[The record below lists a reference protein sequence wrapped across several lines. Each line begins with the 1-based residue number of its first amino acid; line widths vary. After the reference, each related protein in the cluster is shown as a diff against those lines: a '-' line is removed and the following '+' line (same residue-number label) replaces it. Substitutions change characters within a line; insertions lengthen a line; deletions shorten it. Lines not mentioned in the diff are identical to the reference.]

1 MLARDRTGYMQKIS
15 FVIPCYRSERTL
27 PGVVSEIQDTMKGM
41 SDKYEYEIVLVNDD
55 SPDDTY
61 GVIVTLAKNSGN
73 ITGINLARNFG
84 QHAALMAG
92 FHYVS
97 GDIIVC
103 LDDDGQTPAT
113 EVGKLLTA
121 VEDGSDV
128 AYAKYAHKKH
138 SLFRNF
144 GSFVN
149 EKMLQFLLG
158 KPKELFVSSYFAA
171 KRFVIDEVMRY
182 DKSYPYMM
190 GLVLRTT
197 KRIVNVE
204 VDHRERE
211 VGRSGYTLGKLL
223 TLWMNGFTAF
233 SVTPLRVSTW
243 CGCIFAILGF
253 LYGIYTIIKHFVLG
267 IAPWGYDS
275 LMSAISFIGGMILLM
290 LGLTG
295 EYIGRMY
302 ISMNNAPQYI
312 VRETTADE

>member
-1 MLARDRTGYMQKIS
+1 MQKIS
-15 FVIPCYRSERTL
+15 FVIPCYRSEKTL
-27 PGVVSEIQDTMKGM
+27 PGVVTEIQDTMKALA
-41 SDKYEYEIVLVNDD
+41 SEYSYEIVLVNDD

-61 GVIVTLAKNSGN
+61 GVIKTLADNADN
-73 ITGINLARNFG
+73 IIGISLARNFG

-92 FHYVS
+92 FHHIS
-97 GDIIVC
+97 GDIVVC

-113 EVGKLLTA
+113 EVGKLLAA
-121 VEDGSDV
+121 VNAGADV

-138 SLFRNF
+138 SFFRNF
-144 GSFVN
+144 GSYIN
-149 EKMLQFLLG
+149 EKMLQFLLN
-158 KPKELFVSSYFAA
+158 KPKELIVSSYFAA
-171 KRFVIDEVMRY
+171 KRFVIDEVIRY

-197 KRIVNVE
+197 KRIVNVD

-233 SVTPLRVSTW
+233 SVTPLRISTW
-243 CGCIFAILGF
+243 TGCILAFIGF
-253 LYGIYTIIKHFVLG
+253 LYGIYTIIKHFIVG
-267 IAPWGYDS
+267 IAPMGYDS
-275 LMSAISFIGGMILLM
+275 LMSALMFIGGMILVM

-302 ISMNNAPQYI
+302 IGMNNAPQYI
-312 VRETTADE
+312 IRETTVDE

>member
-1 MLARDRTGYMQKIS
+1 MQKIS

-61 GVIVTLAKNSGN
+61 GVIETIAKNADN

-113 EVGKLLTA
+113 EVGKLLEA
-121 VEDGSDV
+121 VEGGADV

-138 SLFRNF
+138 SFFRNF

-158 KPKELFVSSYFAA
+158 KPKELIVSSYFAA

>member
-1 MLARDRTGYMQKIS
+1 MQKIS
-15 FVIPCYRSERTL
+15 FVIPCYRSEKTL
-27 PGVVSEIQDTMKGM
+27 PGVVAEIQDTMMGM
-41 SDKYEYEIVLVNDD
+41 SDKYDYEIVLVNDD

-61 GVIVTLAKNSGN
+61 GVIETLAENSNN

-103 LDDDGQTPAT
+103 LDDDGQTPAK
-113 EVGKLLTA
+113 EVSKLLTA
-121 VEDGSDV
+121 VEEGSDV
-128 AYAKYAHKKH
+128 AYAKYVHKKH

-171 KRFVIDEVMRY
+171 RRFVIDEVIRY

-290 LGLTG
+290 LWLTG
-295 EYIGRMY
+295 VDIGRMY
-302 ISMNNAPQYI
+302 ISMDNAPQDI

>member
-1 MLARDRTGYMQKIS
+1 MQKIS
-15 FVIPCYRSERTL
+15 FVIPCYKSERTL
-27 PGVVSEIQDTMKGM
+27 ASVVAELNDKMK
-41 SDKYEYEIVLVNDD
+41 SLAAQYTYEVILVNDD

-61 GVIVTLAKNSGN
+61 GVIRTLATQNDN
-73 ITGINLARNFG
+73 ILGISLARNFG

-92 FHYVS
+92 FHHVT
-97 GDIIVC
+97 GDIVVC
-103 LDDDGQTPAT
+103 LDDDGQTPAS
-113 EVGKLLTA
+113 EADKLINA
-121 VEDGSDV
+121 VNAGADV

-138 SLFRNF
+138 SFFRNF
-144 GSFVN
+144 GSLVN

-158 KPKELFVSSYFAA
+158 KPKELIVSSYFAA
-171 KRFVIDEVMRY
+171 KRFVIDEVIRY

-197 KRIVNVE
+197 NRIVNVD
-204 VDHRERE
+204 VAHRERE

-243 CGCIFAILGF
+243 CGCIFAIFGF
-253 LYGIYTIIKHFVLG
+253 LYGIYTIIKHFVVG

-275 LMSAISFIGGMILLM
+275 LMSMLSFIGGMILLM

-302 ISMNNAPQYI
+302 IGMNNAPQYI
-312 VRETTADE
+312 IREITNGESDE

>member
-1 MLARDRTGYMQKIS
+1 MQKIS

-61 GVIVTLAKNSGN
+61 GVIETIAKNADN

-113 EVGKLLTA
+113 EVGKLLEA
-121 VEDGSDV
+121 VEGGADV

-138 SLFRNF
+138 SFFRNF

-158 KPKELFVSSYFAA
+158 KPKELIVSSYFAA
-171 KRFVIDEVMRY
+171 KKFVIDEVMRY

-197 KRIVNVE
+197 KRIVNIE

>member
-1 MLARDRTGYMQKIS
+1 MQKIS
-15 FVIPCYRSERTL
+15 FVIPCYRSEKTL
-27 PGVVSEIQDTMKGM
+27 PGVVSEIQDTMMGM

-61 GVIVTLAKNSGN
+61 GVIETIAKNADN

-113 EVGKLLTA
+113 EVGKLLEA
-121 VEDGSDV
+121 VEGGADV

-158 KPKELFVSSYFAA
+158 KPKELIVSSYFAA

-197 KRIVNVE
+197 KRIVNIE